1 MRGYNLI
8 MKGSSFDS
16 ILSDI
21 LNDINVEEYNWIIL
35 ESEAYKTADSVDF
48 DGRYTG
54 KEFKKALE
62 ALDSCYIVRIN
73 IQASKK
79 VIDAVKDYED
89 YMNSECE
96 LAILVTDVAYNDI
109 YCKSREQCE
118 IIKNNCLKLD
128 YNQFEVTD
136 DANGQVGRLRF
147 PRIRGRSGRAYLL
160 RRT

>member
-21 LNDINVEEYNWIIL
+21 LNCINVEEYNWIIL

-62 ALDSCYIVRIN
+62 DLDSCYIVRIN

-89 YMNSECE
+89 YMNS
-96 LAILVTDVAYNDI
+96 
-109 YCKSREQCE
+109 
-118 IIKNNCLKLD
+118 
-128 YNQFEVTD
+128 
-136 DANGQVGRLRF
+136 
-147 PRIRGRSGRAYLL
+147 
-160 RRT
+160 

>member
-1 MRGYNLI
+1 MIGYKYNLI
-8 MKGSSFDS
+8 MKDCSMNSIVSSL
-16 ILSDI
+16 LS
-21 LNDINVEEYNWIIL
+21 NVNVEDYYWTIL
-35 ESEAYKTADSVDF
+35 ESEVYKKADPVEC

-54 KEFKKALE
+54 KEFKKALKD
-62 ALDSCYIVRIN
+62 LDACYIVRIN

-136 DANGQVGRLRF
+136 DDNDGRTRFQV
-147 PRIRGRSGRAYLL
+147 S
-160 RRT
+160 

>member
-1 MRGYNLI
+1 M
-8 MKGSSFDS
+8 
-16 ILSDI
+16 
-21 LNDINVEEYNWIIL
+21 

-62 ALDSCYIVRIN
+62 DLDSCYIVRIN

-136 DANGQVGRLRF
+136 DDNDGRTRFQV
-147 PRIRGRSGRAYLL
+147 S
-160 RRT
+160 

>member
-1 MRGYNLI
+1 MRGYSLI
-8 MKGSSFDS
+8 IKDFSSDS
-16 ILSDI
+16 ILSSL
-21 LNDINVEEYNWIIL
+21 LNGINVEEYNWIIL

-62 ALDSCYIVRIN
+62 DLDSCYIVRIN

-109 YCKSREQCE
+109 YCKSSELCD
-118 IIKNNCLKLD
+118 IMKNNCLKLD
-128 YNQFEVTD
+128 YSQFDVTND
-136 DANGQVGRLRF
+136 DNDYRTGFQVG
-147 PRIRGRSGRAYLL
+147 
-160 RRT
+160 

>member
-21 LNDINVEEYNWIIL
+21 LNGINVEEYNWIIL

-62 ALDSCYIVRIN
+62 DLDSCYIVRIN

-79 VIDAVKDYED
+79 VIDAVEYYDEYI
-89 YMNSECE
+89 NGECE
-96 LAILVTDVAYNDI
+96 LVILIHDVIYNEV
-109 YCKSREQCE
+109 YCKLAKECDL
-118 IIKNNCLKLD
+118 IKKNCLQLD
-128 YNQFEVTD
+128 YDEFEVIND
-136 DANGQVGRLRF
+136 D
-147 PRIRGRSGRAYLL
+147 SDC
-160 RRT
+160 RTVFRV